1 MLVSK
6 TSVLGLCLGAC
17 LASAVNAEE
26 LSGSASLP
34 LLDDVPM
41 VLTPARLSQP
51 QSQVPASVTVIDREL
66 IEASGA
72 REIYQLMQLVPGMV
86 ALKVDG
92 NVPTVSYHGTQARDV
107 RRMLVLIDG
116 RSQYQPGL
124 SRVLWNDFPI
134 AIEDIERIE
143 VTRGPA
149 SPAYGAN
156 AFQGVINIITRHPR
170 DVAGHTVAVR
180 QGNNGVNDWR
190 VSSAFQG
197 TDRAVR
203 ITATGQRDRGYDGR
217 YYDSRVEVLKD
228 VDMRDAKQVG
238 TINLRSVFELDG
250 NNSLEILAGGSRS
263 KLQRLPEDS
272 DFYTVMDFN
281 DKPDDF
287 TEQAFVQ
294 SVWSHQFTT
303 THELKVQAYA
313 QYTEGNSRFG
323 GCFKLPST
331 AFPGSVP
338 DPYGALYFTQY
349 MRDVFLATPG
359 NYLDALNVA
368 IPQVLGGAPGAFVPE
383 PDAGPLCADFDIGI
397 REERYDVELQD
408 TFFIDDHTR
417 VVFGANLRKD
427 RGVSETYLDG
437 TRENLSKRL
446 FGNIEIHLAEPLFLN
461 FGGYWERD
469 DINGTNF
476 SPRTALI
483 YEFMP
488 SHSLRLVSSES
499 LRTIDL
505 YEEYA
510 DVHLIPQNLNEPYR
524 SDPLRTLGWSSPELF
539 ITQQSDGSLVPER
552 IESREIGYFARW
564 GGLSWDIRFYEEELT
579 DLVSGAL
586 NPFEFRPNNAGE
598 VSMHGREIQ
607 LEWRVSSRHLLRFTG
622 DHRHSVATN
631 SVDPSDAKAE
641 SRIANRDG
649 ASALWRWDV
658 TDSLMFSTAG
668 YLGHYYNNTRYERA
682 DMQLVWNGRLFG
694 SDLRL
699 ATLVQRD
706 LTNDPVVFA
715 ENVYRDDTRYWI
727 TGALTF

>member
-1 MLVSK
+1 MLK
-6 TSVLGLCLGAC
+6 TSLLRLCLGVC
-17 LASAVNAEE
+17 AV
-26 LSGSASLP
+26 SGVAGAADLTGNASLP
-34 LLDDVPM
+34 LFDDVPM

-124 SRVLWNDFPI
+124 SRVLWNDLPI

-203 ITATGQRDRGYDGR
+203 ITATGQRDHGYDGR
-217 YYDSRVEVLKD
+217 YYDSRIEVLQD

-238 TINLRSVFELDG
+238 NLNLRSVFELDAS
-250 NNSLEILAGGSRS
+250 NSLELLAGGSRS
-263 KLQRLPEDS
+263 EVQRLPEDS
-272 DFYTVMDFN
+272 DFYEYMVYG

-287 TEQAFVQ
+287 AEQAFVQ
-294 SVWSHQFTT
+294 AVWSHQVSP
-303 THELKVQAYA
+303 THELKLQAYA
-313 QYTEGNSRFG
+313 QVTDADTRFS
-323 GCFKLPST
+323 GCIK
-331 AFPGSVP
+331 FPDDRFNGVYNDP
-338 DPYGALYFTQY
+338 DPFAAIYFSKYLHDLYEANNRDLAATQAAI
-349 MRDVFLATPG
+349 VFGPG
-359 NYLDALNVA
+359 GFM
-368 IPQVLGGAPGAFVPE
+368 PTTTE
-383 PDAGPLCADFDIGI
+383 PLCAEFSTDI

-408 TFFIDDHTR
+408 TFYIDEHTR
-417 VVFGANLRKD
+417 VVVGANLRQD
-427 RGVSETYLDG
+427 RGKSDTYLQG
-437 TRENLSKRL
+437 TRDNFSRRL
-446 FGNIEIHLAEPLFLN
+446 FGNVEIHLADPLFLN

-483 YEFMP
+483 YEFLP
-488 SHSLRLVSSES
+488 SHSLRFVASES

-505 YEEYA
+505 YEQYA
-510 DVHLIPQNLNEPYR
+510 DIHLRPENMNEPYR
-524 SDPLRTLGWSSPELF
+524 SDPVGTLGWSSPELF
-539 ITQQSDGSLVPER
+539 INQQSGGSLEPER
-552 IESREIGYFARW
+552 IKSRELGYFARI
-564 GGLSWDIRFYEEELT
+564 GGLSWDIRFYEEELS
-579 DLVSGAL
+579 DLVSGAMNL
-586 NPFEFRPNNAGE
+586 FEFLPNNAGE

-607 LEWRVSSRHLLRFTG
+607 LEWRVSARHLLRFTG
-622 DHRHSVATN
+622 DHRHTVATN
-631 SVDPSDAKAE
+631 SVDQSIAKSE
-641 SRIANRDG
+641 MRIANRDG

-658 TDSLMFSTAG
+658 TDTLMFSTAG

-699 ATLVQRD
+699 AALVQRD

-715 ENVYRDDTRYWI
+715 DNVYRGDTRYWI